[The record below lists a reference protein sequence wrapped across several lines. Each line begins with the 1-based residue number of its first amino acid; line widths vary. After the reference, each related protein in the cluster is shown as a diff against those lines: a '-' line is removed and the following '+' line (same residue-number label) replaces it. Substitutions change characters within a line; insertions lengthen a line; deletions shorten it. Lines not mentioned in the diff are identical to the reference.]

1 MHPAFCLRRLEDD
14 AHPGMQSVGNAP
26 QHTQR
31 MALIPR
37 GFQAADLLLGCF
49 EQLGELLLRQPG
61 LLAQRSD
68 LQRDIP
74 RLACFLKAVGER
86 RIL

>member
-1 MHPAFCLRRLEDD
+1 MHPAFRLRRLEND
-14 AHPGMQSVGNAP
+14 AHPGMQGVGNAA
-26 QHTQR
+26 QHAQG
-31 MALIPR
+31 MALVAG

-49 EQLGELLLRQPG
+49 EQLGELLLGQPG

-74 RLACFLKAVGER
+74 RLACFLKAVDER